1 MVCMSFIFRFIKFIF
16 KYILFTL
23 FLGGLFYGYTLLPKR
38 QKENAILTL
47 RIEDSKL
54 EDNQQ
59 QMLPF
64 MKKGY
69 SVEQLRQIIKS
80 ATRDPKIKG
89 LVLELYGTQMGLG
102 QVDELAKQLALF
114 KAQKKPIFVFAD
126 TLGRECGTATA
137 AYWLAS
143 YADEVYVSP
152 MGTLNFSGF
161 AMSRY
166 FLKSLFDQ
174 YAIKG
179 TTERRDEYKGMLDPY
194 LFDEFSKPVRENIT
208 NVLEDI
214 MNIIIAEV
222 AKNRRISSEKVKEL
236 VNQCPLWGGTI
247 AAKEKLIDGALYFDQ
262 DNPPEALKKLV
273 KDTGAKFISAKNYP
287 LYPQDKQ
294 KEKIAVIYLSG
305 QIVRY
310 TPGGT
315 PFCQQPISD
324 FWVQKLLNRAKNE
337 KYKAVVLR
345 VNSGGGDVIGSFN
358 IHNSIQQ
365 FRRKKIPVVMSMGDV
380 CASGGYL
387 IATATDYTV
396 AHPCT
401 ITGSIGVACIRP
413 YLKDFSKK
421 FNVNFDGIKV
431 GGNSTFYDVTQEFT
445 EAQKERFS
453 QYVDFVYDEF
463 LQKVSDAR
471 KIDKEKLRKDIA
483 GGRIWSGQQ
492 AKELGL
498 VDALGGLD
506 MAVTKAADLAKVADY
521 EVVVLPT
528 GGIAD
533 IISEWQDTGMSSML
547 LSHMIVQFRT
557 MTEQACRTT
566 TKTEMSL
573 QF

>member
-1 MVCMSFIFRFIKFIF
+1 MLFLSRFIKFIF

-47 RIEDSKL
+47 RIENSKL

-59 QMLPF
+59 QMMPF

-80 ATRDPKIKG
+80 AARDPKIKG

-126 TLGRECGTATA
+126 TLGGESSATGTA
-137 AYWLAS
+137 AYLLAS
-143 YADEVYVSP
+143 YADEIYVSSTG
-152 MGTLNFSGF
+152 MVNFSGF

-179 TTERRDEYKGMLDPY
+179 TVERRDEYKGVVDQY
-194 LFDEFSKPVRENIT
+194 LFDEFSKPVRENVT
-208 NVLEDI
+208 AVLQNI
-214 MNIIIAEV
+214 MDLIMAEV
-222 AKNRRISSEKVKEL
+222 AKNRKIPPEKVKEL
-236 VNQCPLWGGTI
+236 VNQCPLWGAHTV
-247 AAKEKLIDGALYFDQ
+247 KEKLTDGTLYLDQ
-262 DNPPEALKKLV
+262 DSPPESLKKIM
-273 KDTGAKFISAKNYP
+273 KDTGAKFMSAKKYP

-305 QIVRY
+305 EIIRHA
-310 TPGGT
+310 PGAC
-315 PFCQQPISD
+315 PFGEQPISD
-324 FWVQKLLNRAKNE
+324 LWIQKLLNRVCKA

-345 VNSGGGDVIGSFN
+345 VNSGGGDAMASSN

-380 CASGGYL
+380 CASAAYDM
-387 IATATDYTV
+387 ASATDYIV

-401 ITGSIGVACIRP
+401 LTGSIGVACVRP
-413 YLKDFSKK
+413 YLKDFAKK
-421 FNVNFDGIKV
+421 FNVNFDGIRI
-431 GGNSTFYDVTQEFT
+431 GDNATFFNVTYELT
-445 EAQKERFS
+445 EAQKEHLG
-453 QYVDFVYDEF
+453 QYVDYMYDEF

-471 KIDKEKLRKDIA
+471 KIDKERLRKDIA
-483 GGRIWSGQQ
+483 GGRVWSGQQ

-533 IISEWQDTGMSSML
+533 IIAELQDAGMSSML
-547 LSHMIVQFRT
+547 ISNIISQFRS
-557 MTEQACRTT
+557 MTEQASRTT
-566 TKTEMSL
+566 AKAEMNL
-573 QF
+573 HL

>member
-1 MVCMSFIFRFIKFIF
+1 MVQMSFILRFIKFIF

-23 FLGGLFYGYTLLPKR
+23 FLGGLFYGFTLLPKR
-38 QKENAILTL
+38 QKENAILTV
-47 RIEDSKL
+47 RIENSKL

-80 ATRDPKIKG
+80 AARDPKIKG
-89 LVLELYGTQMGLG
+89 LVLELYGAQMGLG

-114 KAQKKPIFVFAD
+114 KAQKKPVFVFSD
-126 TLGRECGTATA
+126 TLGGECGTATA
-137 AYWLAS
+137 VYLLAS
-143 YADEVYVSP
+143 YADEIYVSP
-152 MGTLNFSGF
+152 AGMVNFNGF

-179 TTERRDEYKGMLDPY
+179 TVERRDEYKGIVDQY
-194 LFDEFSKPVRENIT
+194 LFDEFSKPVRENVT
-208 NVLEDI
+208 VVLQNI
-214 MNIIIAEV
+214 MDVVMAEV
-222 AKNRRISSEKVKEL
+222 AKNRKIPPEKVKEL
-236 VNQCPLWGGTI
+236 VNQCPLWG
-247 AAKEKLIDGALYFDQ
+247 AQPVKEKLTDGALYLDQ
-262 DNPPEALKKLV
+262 DNPPAALQKII
-273 KDTGAKFISAKNYP
+273 KDTGAKFISAKKYP
-287 LYPQDKQ
+287 LYPQDKH

-305 QIVRY
+305 QIVRHA
-310 TPGGT
+310 PGMS
-315 PFCQQPISD
+315 PFNEQPISD
-324 FWVQKLLNRAKNE
+324 FWVQKLLNRASKE

-345 VNSGGGDVIGSFN
+345 VNSGGGDSLASSN
-358 IHNSIQQ
+358 IHNSVQQ

-380 CASGGYL
+380 CASAAYDM
-387 IATATDYTV
+387 ASATDYIV
-396 AHPCT
+396 AHPST

-413 YLKDFSKK
+413 YFKDFAKK
-421 FNVNFDGIKV
+421 FNVNFDGITI
-431 GGNSTFYDVTQEFT
+431 GDNATFFNATYELT
-445 EAQKERFS
+445 EEQKERLR
-453 QYVDFVYDEF
+453 QYVDFSYDEF

-492 AKELGL
+492 AKDLGL
-498 VDALGGLD
+498 VDELGGLD
-506 MAVTKAADLAKVADY
+506 MAVTKAADLAKVAEY

-533 IISEWQDTGMSSML
+533 VIAELQDTGVSSMM
-547 LSHMIVQFRT
+547 LSNMVSQFHT

-566 TKTEMSL
+566 TKAEMNL
-573 QF
+573 HL